1 MIITLGKLFD
11 KMNSKH
17 KRETKKEAFLSVLFN
32 NEGNI
37 SKSCIKS
44 NISRS
49 SVYQWINEDD
59 DFKDRVEQVGDE
71 LLDMVESALIQKIKD
86 GNLTAII
93 FYLKT
98 KGQGRGYI
106 ERQYVNQT
114 KTFGNDTLIVE

>member
-1 MIITLGKLFD
+1 
-11 KMNSKH
+11 MNSKH

-32 NEGNI
+32 SEGNI

-44 NISRS
+44 NISRT
-49 SVYQWINEDD
+49 SVYQWINEDV

-86 GNLTAII
+86 GNLPAII
-93 FYLKT
+93 FYSKPQ
-98 KGQGRGYI
+98 GQGRGYI

-114 KTFGNDTLIVE
+114 QSFGNDTLIVE